1 MERIL
6 IGRDSEVLIGRGL
19 PAGMLPV
26 SNTRTRAA
34 IISQPG
40 AARLAEQVAAAI
52 EGEGCSAHLMV
63 LPDGDAIK
71 TLEIAGRTYEWLSE
85 LGIGRQ
91 DTIVGVGGGAVTDF
105 AGFIAGTWLRG
116 IEAIYVSTTLLGAV
130 DAAIGGKTG
139 LNLRGKNLVG
149 LFRHPARVVIDIDVL
164 NALPDEL
171 LSEGFAEAVKAG
183 FIADPI
189 LVELIARDGLA
200 ADLEEVVSRA
210 VAVKGEVVAGDFREA
225 GRRGILNYGHTIG
238 HGLEIAAGI
247 SHGRAVSIG
256 MVAAGAVSEAR
267 LGFAGAMRQKDILAA
282 LGLPVVAPAVDVA
295 EVRRL
300 IGLDKKHDSAGL
312 RMALLEDF
320 GKVHLQHVTS
330 DDITL
335 GLAAI
340 GLT

>member
-6 IGRDSEVLIGRGL
+6 IGRDSEVLIGRGMPAEIL
-19 PAGMLPV
+19 PG
-26 SNTRTRAA
+26 SDTRTRTA

-40 AARLAEQVAAAI
+40 AAQIAEEVAVAI
-52 EGEGCSAHLMV
+52 EGEGCPTHLKV
-63 LPDGDAIK
+63 FGDGDAIK
-71 TLEIAGRTYEWLSE
+71 TLATAGTTYEWLAD
-85 LGIGRQ
+85 LGIGRH

-116 IEAIYVSTTLLGAV
+116 IEAVYVSTTLLGAV

-149 LFRHPARVVIDIDVL
+149 LFGHPARVVIDIEVL
-164 NALPDEL
+164 DALPEEL

-183 FIADPI
+183 FIADPK

-200 ADLEEVVSRA
+200 ADLEQVVSRA

-225 GRRGILNYGHTIG
+225 GRRGVLNYGHTIG
-238 HGLEIAAGI
+238 HGIEMAAGI

-267 LGFAGAMRQKDILAA
+267 LGFAGAARQKDILGG

-300 IGLDKKHDSAGL
+300 IGLDKKHDSFGL

-320 GKVHLQHVTS
+320 GKAHLQHVTS

>member
-6 IGRDSEVLIGRGL
+6 IGLESEVLIGRGL
-19 PAGMLPV
+19 PAEILPV
-26 SNTRTRAA
+26 RSTRTRTAV
-34 IISQPG
+34 ISQPG
-40 AARLAEQVAAAI
+40 AAPIAERVLSAI
-52 EGEGCSAHLMV
+52 EQTNAPVHLKV
-63 LPDGDAIK
+63 LGDGDAIK
-71 TLEIAGRTYEWLSE
+71 TLGTAGSTYEWLAE
-85 LGIGRQ
+85 LGIGRH

-116 IEAIYVSTTLLGAV
+116 IEVVYVSTTLLGAV

-149 LFRHPARVVIDIDVL
+149 LFRHPARVVVDIEVL
-164 NALPDEL
+164 DLLPGEL

-183 FIADPI
+183 FIADPS
-189 LVELIARDGLA
+189 LVELIERDGLG
-200 ADLEEVVSRA
+200 ADLEQVVSRA

-238 HGLEIAAGI
+238 HGIEIAAGI
-247 SHGRAVSIG
+247 SHGRAVAIG

-267 LGFAGAMRQKDILAA
+267 LGFTGAARQKEILIS
-282 LGLPVVAPAVDVA
+282 LNLPVTAPAVDVG

-300 IGLDKKHDSAGL
+300 IGMDKKHDSAGL

-320 GKVHLQHVTS
+320 GKAHLQHVTA

-335 GLAAI
+335 GLAAV
-340 GLT
+340 GLE